1 MQTLEASLKRG
12 HYRREGRSLPSVRGR
27 KKPAGAAAPAGPS
40 QIQILSSALFDFRG
54 LRSFGSLHY
63 FKFDRITLLQRPV
76 AVTGNCRVVYEYIG
90 TVFTA
95 YESVSF
101 RIVKPLHCSSHFVSP

>member
-1 MQTLEASLKRG
+1 MVLASSFQK
-12 HYRREGRSLPSVRGR
+12 E
-27 KKPAGAAAPAGPS
+27 KPAGAAAPTGLS
-40 QIQILSSALFDFRG
+40 QIQILSSALFDFCS

-63 FKFDRITLLQRPV
+63 FKFDRVTLLQRPV
-76 AVTGNCRVVYEYIG
+76 TIPGYRRVVYEYIG